1 MCAGWYKR
9 GAQNTP
15 VHPSTR
21 GKPLITNYEFSCV
34 LGIITGDQNR
44 KARSYVYPRLQ
55 QNKKEKPGAV
65 TDVIERREECY

>member
-15 VHPSTR
+15 LNPYTC

-44 KARSYVYPRLQ
+44 KATSYVYPRLQ
-55 QNKKEKPGAV
+55 QKKNEKRDAV
-65 TDVIERREECY
+65 MGVIECREECC